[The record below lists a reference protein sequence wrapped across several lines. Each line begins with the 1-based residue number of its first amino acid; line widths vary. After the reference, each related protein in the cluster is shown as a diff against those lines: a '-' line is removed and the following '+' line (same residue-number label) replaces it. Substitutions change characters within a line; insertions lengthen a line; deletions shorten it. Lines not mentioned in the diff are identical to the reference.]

1 MVEVWKVSIMS
12 LTEVYYETLL
22 LIVLLY
28 DKTVDY
34 FPVWYSPTIGLV
46 SFFCILEKME
56 METSGIAYIGG
67 MTRFKNAATSFN
79 SSIATL

>member
-34 FPVWYSPTIGLV
+34 FPV
-46 SFFCILEKME
+46 
-56 METSGIAYIGG
+56 
-67 MTRFKNAATSFN
+67 
-79 SSIATL
+79 